1 MSPDWT
7 RASGLTRF
15 SSCSRSSR
23 SASSRCCAGS
33 GSSGSEWPR
42 TCCSIRFGSSR
53 PSCGIRRTDG
63 PSRWLH
69 STRAGGSTRCS
80 TTPTSRPA
88 RASGLS
94 AWSPSRGSTGSVRG
108 RRYAN
113 SWSTAF
119 SPERLAKSTLN
130 KVNAARGGNFVPV
143 AFINPPPHVVV
154 MAAAHLNRR
163 PLLALVLLSPVIAEM
178 LSGSTPPFEW
188 LNPIAVLFLIWLYGA
203 GVLVMRETAVRWKT
217 GWPSILLL
225 GAAYGIIE
233 EGLAVKS
240 FFDPGWMDLGTLGW
254 YGRWLDV
261 NWVWAVW
268 LTIYHAVVSIAIPIF
283 LVEWLSPRTR
293 GQPLTSRRGYVMS
306 IALLAG
312 ATVFI
317 NILLTPYRPSAWHL
331 LGAGAAVALLVWAA
345 KKYAGVLW
353 ARLPSRKDPRS
364 PRVYALAGFGF
375 LMGSFLLYGGGPFFG
390 VIPAITILEGAAVL
404 MGVILLVRRT
414 SDDPARWA
422 RQRFAFVAGAMGFL
436 IVLAA
441 FLEIA
446 GWRGMA
452 IVGAAFAFLLVR
464 LYRKSSPT
472 TEVRAVV
479 PSGPAAP

>member
-1 MSPDWT
+1 
-7 RASGLTRF
+7 
-15 SSCSRSSR
+15 
-23 SASSRCCAGS
+23 
-33 GSSGSEWPR
+33 
-42 TCCSIRFGSSR
+42 
-53 PSCGIRRTDG
+53 
-63 PSRWLH
+63 
-69 STRAGGSTRCS
+69 
-80 TTPTSRPA
+80 
-88 RASGLS
+88 
-94 AWSPSRGSTGSVRG
+94 
-108 RRYAN
+108 
-113 SWSTAF
+113 
-119 SPERLAKSTLN
+119 
-130 KVNAARGGNFVPV
+130 
-143 AFINPPPHVVV
+143 
-154 MAAAHLNRR
+154 MAAPAHPYRR
-163 PLLALVLLSPVIAEM
+163 PLLALILLSPVIAEM
-178 LSGSTPPFEW
+178 LSGSSPPLEW
-188 LNPIAVLFLIWLYGA
+188 LNPVAALLLIWLYGS

-217 GWPSILLL
+217 GWPSVLLL

-283 LVEWLSPRTR
+283 LVEWIWPRTR

-317 NILLTPYRPSAWHL
+317 NILLTPYRPSVWHL
-331 LGAGAAVALLVWAA
+331 LGAGAAVAFLVWAS

-404 MGVILLVRRT
+404 VGVMLLVRRT

-441 FLEIA
+441 FLELA
-446 GWRGMA
+446 GWRGMGV
-452 IVGAAFAFLLVR
+452 VGAAFTFLLLR
-464 LYRKSSPT
+464 LYRRLSGAIEVGAIVPLTPPT
-472 TEVRAVV
+472 L
-479 PSGPAAP
+479 

>member
-1 MSPDWT
+1 MAFFP
-7 RASGLTRF
+7 G
-15 SSCSRSSR
+15 
-23 SASSRCCAGS
+23 GS
-33 GSSGSEWPR
+33 G
-42 TCCSIRFGSSR
+42 
-53 PSCGIRRTDG
+53 
-63 PSRWLH
+63 
-69 STRAGGSTRCS
+69 
-80 TTPTSRPA
+80 
-88 RASGLS
+88 
-94 AWSPSRGSTGSVRG
+94 
-108 RRYAN
+108 
-113 SWSTAF
+113 
-119 SPERLAKSTLN
+119 KSTLN
-130 KVNAARGGNFVPV
+130 KVNNKRRLSNFVPV
-143 AFINPPPHVVV
+143 AFKNSAPHVVS
-154 MAAAHLNRR
+154 MAAAHPNRR

-178 LSGSTPPFEW
+178 LSGSTPPLEW
-188 LNPIAVLFLIWLYGA
+188 LNPIAALLLIWLYGT

-240 FFDPGWMDLGTLGW
+240 FFDPGWMDLGTLAW
-254 YGRWLDV
+254 YGRWFDV

-283 LVEWLSPRTR
+283 LVEWIWPRTR
-293 GQPLTSRRGYVMS
+293 GLPLTSRRGYITA

-317 NILLTPYRPSAWHL
+317 NILLNPYRPSFWHL
-331 LGAGAAVALLVWAA
+331 LGAAAAVAFLAWAA
-345 KKYAGVLW
+345 KKYAGPLW
-353 ARLPSRKDPRS
+353 ARLPARRLPRS

-375 LMGSFLLYGGGPFFG
+375 LMGSFLLYGGGPSFG
-390 VIPAITILEGAAVL
+390 IIPSITILEGAAVL
-404 MGVILLVRRT
+404 AAVMLLVRRT

-472 TEVRAVV
+472 TEVSAVV